1 MKKRSSWVIA
11 ALIFF
16 VVLIVI
22 GIRFLGD
29 KGSDS
34 TRNENEELVLV
45 YDTVANVLSC
55 DTASIED
62 VYQNINF
69 AEDWNERSL
78 SVSIPQRLYQ
88 YTYAYS
94 DNTEYGMSK
103 EECVESMRYLLLEV
117 FGHEMDDNLVEC
129 DPNRIYLTYN
139 NELLGATCYS
149 AGTYSVDHRI
159 NNDWIPQNQKPILRK
174 IDLRREGATEG
185 VMVSDSITLDDA
197 LVQIDTLVHEVLQST
212 NFTEELKAR
221 TAIQYGDADGGCYV
235 IRYERVLDG
244 LAMDEAGDFRYVD
257 TGIARPTYL
266 SIMLNQEGD
275 VCKVTNSYA
284 MNLVSKTELEDKVL
298 TLTSAFEA
306 MQAHLAPYGVY
317 RIADAELR
325 YCCMYYSRELTD
337 GEQDLLTYSP
347 MWCFTVKSENT
358 TYVSNLDPRM
368 TIYVDALTGDV
379 YMCDCTSQAT
389 TPYFDLSQMKQ

>member
-1 MKKRSSWVIA
+1 MRKKGVLALLIIVVVGVVI
-11 ALIFF
+11 
-16 VVLIVI
+16 I
-22 GIRFLGD
+22 GIRILGND
-29 KGSDS
+29 ENSSDL
-34 TRNENEELVLV
+34 NERKQPVLV
-45 YDTVANVLSC
+45 FDTVNNVLSC

-62 VYQNINF
+62 IYQNINF
-69 AEDWNERSL
+69 AEGWDERSL
-78 SVSIPQRLYQ
+78 SVSIPQKVYQ
-88 YTYAYS
+88 YIYTYEE
-94 DNTEYGMSK
+94 DTEHGMSK
-103 EECVESMRYLLLEV
+103 EECVERMRYLLLEV

-129 DPNRIYLTYN
+129 DTNRIYLTYN
-139 NELLGATCYS
+139 NELLSATCYS
-149 AGTYSVDHRI
+149 TGTYSIVHRI
-159 NNDWIPQNQKPILRK
+159 NNDWIPQNQKPILK
-174 IDLRREGATEG
+174 KVDLRCEGTTDG
-185 VMVSDSITLDDA
+185 VMVSDSKTLADA
-197 LVQIDTLVHEVLQST
+197 LVQVDRLVHETLQST

-221 TAIQYGDADGGCYV
+221 TAIRYGDADGGCYV
-235 IRYERVLDG
+235 IRYERVLNG
-244 LAMDEAGDFRYVD
+244 LAMDEAGDFQYVY

-266 SIMLNQEGD
+266 NIMLNQDGD
-275 VCKVTNSYA
+275 VCRIANSYS

-325 YCCMYYSRELTD
+325 YCCMYYSRELEE

-379 YMCDCTSQAT
+379 YMCDCTSQGT
-389 TPYFDLSQMKQ
+389 TPYFDLSQKEQ